1 MWRWRLLPAERP
13 YGRNRTY
20 ALTSKRPTRV
30 SLMYSMGIF
39 AHPAGLDVR
48 RKWYNFG
55 KKKKVSLDF
64 RGNLSWRQET
74 KTLVWDK
81 SAAGIRDFPFA
92 PEDWTVHRF
101 ESGQRDS
108 GPRRMSYHFLRSDL
122 APWKKRG
129 GGGEGGRDGS
139 RGRQGSGG
147 EGVLTKPLQRSCYEL
162 VVNLCILQ
170 GGGLG
175 PGNCVAT
182 ERVALIQP

>member
-108 GPRRMSYHFLRSDL
+108 GPRRMSYHSLRSDL

-129 GGGEGGRDGS
+129 GGKGGETAEGGGRGQAGRVRWLS
-139 RGRQGSGG
+139 RSKGRVMNSL
-147 EGVLTKPLQRSCYEL
+147 LTSVSCRVEDW
-162 VVNLCILQ
+162 
-170 GGGLG
+170 GLG
-175 PGNCVAT
+175 T
-182 ERVALIQP
+182 ALQPKEWL